1 MTTMDMLRTTTT
13 TAPTGPPAPTQ
24 VPTLAPTPVRTPAP
38 TPVPAS
44 APTPTSAPAPTAA
57 PAPTPAPAP
66 APAPAPTRRRTE
78 LATFLRSRRAR
89 VTPADVGMPPGP
101 RRRTPGL
108 RREEVAQLSGV
119 GVTWYTWLE
128 QGRPINASA
137 QVLDAVARTLR
148 LDRAEREHLYHLAE
162 VPYVTR
168 HQMAATAVDQEIQ
181 GILDALDPHPAVVYN
196 SRYDILATNAAY
208 RHLFVVPEVAA
219 IGVANVLWTLFVVPE
234 PHCPLVFRDSEL
246 PVMVAT
252 LREAY
257 GRHVGEPAWED
268 YLRELSGASP
278 MFARLWAS
286 GDVVPPGPRVKTFR
300 HKAVGELRMTSV
312 SLSINGMPECR
323 IVAYTPDDER
333 TRERMRRIR
342 ARATCGAGDERNRPR
357 EERELGEQ
365 AR

>member
-1 MTTMDMLRTTTT
+1 MGDVTTMDMRGITE
-13 TAPTGPPAPTQ
+13 PT
-24 VPTLAPTPVRTPAP
+24 
-38 TPVPAS
+38 
-44 APTPTSAPAPTAA
+44 
-57 PAPTPAPAP
+57 APAP
-66 APAPAPTRRRTE
+66 APAQAQAQVQAQGPAPGPTRRRTE
-78 LATFLRSRRAR
+78 LAAFLRSRRAR

-148 LDRAEREHLYHLAE
+148 LDKAECEHLYQLAQ
-162 VPYVTR
+162 VPYVAR
-168 HQMAATAVDQEIQ
+168 HQAAATVVGQEIQ

-196 SRYDILATNAAY
+196 SRYDILATNVAY
-208 RHLFVVPEVAA
+208 THLFFVPEVAA

-234 PHCPLVFRDSEL
+234 PDCPLVFRDSEL

-252 LREAY
+252 LRGAY

-268 YLRELSGASP
+268 FVRELSAASP

-323 IVAYTPDDER
+323 IVAYTPDDEDTR
-333 TRERMRRIR
+333 TRMERLRQSAAACAVNWEKAMRY
-342 ARATCGAGDERNRPR
+342 
-357 EERELGEQ
+357 EEDVPHET
-365 AR
+365 